1 MENEREENLE
11 KELSF
16 VSPKEQLHIVNT
28 AIQSVLEGGQSYKI
42 GTRML
47 TRANLTELVRLQ
59 KSLMGLVAQD
69 DNNNLFSDTYR
80 AVFDGR

>member
-16 VSPKEQLHIVNT
+16 VSPKEQLQIVNT
-28 AIQSVLEGGQSYKI
+28 AIQSVLEGGQSYNI

>member
-16 VSPKEQLHIVNT
+16 VSPKEQLEIVNT
-28 AIQSVLEGGQSYKI
+28 DIQSVLEGGQSYKI

-47 TRANLTELVRLQ
+47 TRANLTELVKLQ

-69 DNNNLFSDTYR
+69 DNSNLFSDTYR

>member
-1 MENEREENLE
+1 MVRGINGKRKRRELREGAKLC
-11 KELSF
+11 F
-16 VSPKEQLHIVNT
+16 
-28 AIQSVLEGGQSYKI
+28 SVLEGGQSYKI

>member
-1 MENEREENLE
+1 MENEREDNLE

-16 VSPKEQLHIVNT
+16 VSPKEQLARVNT

-47 TRANLTELVRLQ
+47 TRANLTELVKLQ

-69 DNNNLFSDTYR
+69 DNSNLFSDTYR

>member
-16 VSPKEQLHIVNT
+16 VPPKEQLQIVNT

>member
-16 VSPKEQLHIVNT
+16 VSPKEQLQIVNM

-59 KSLMGLVAQD
+59 KSLLGLVAQD
-69 DNNNLFSDTYR
+69 DNSKLFSDTYR

>member
-16 VSPKEQLHIVNT
+16 VSPKEQLQIVNM

>member
-16 VSPKEQLHIVNT
+16 VSPKEQLQIVNT
-28 AIQSVLEGGQSYKI
+28 AIQSVLE
-42 GTRML
+42 
-47 TRANLTELVRLQ
+47 

>member
-16 VSPKEQLHIVNT
+16 VSPKEQLTIVNT

-47 TRANLTELVRLQ
+47 TRANLTELVKLQ

-69 DNNNLFSDTYR
+69 DNSNLFSDTYR

>member
-11 KELSF
+11 TELRF
-16 VSPKEQLHIVNT
+16 GSPKEQLQIVNT

>member
-16 VSPKEQLHIVNT
+16 VSPKEQLAIVNT

-47 TRANLTELVRLQ
+47 TRANLTELVKLH

-69 DNNNLFSDTYR
+69 DNSNLFSDTYR